1 MDQEEKTKKMGIEFW
16 APRLKKKKKNKDFVA
31 SAMTHIENFSPIQ
44 QSRF

>member
-16 APRLKKKKKNKDFVA
+16 APRLKKKQNKDFVA
-31 SAMTHIENFSPIQ
+31 SAMTQIENFSPIQ